1 MFILLKN
8 GCLFSTMNNNLIMNR
23 FDRNIELCDGLE
35 TDFIKVL
42 YYEFPDYYK
51 DNYRSYEYYRV
62 CTILEGS
69 KFVEIDNAES
79 FVYDSGQ
86 FIVLPPE
93 STVLMEIA
101 NPTKALVLEISD
113 KLIDSITNKV
123 CLNLDLD
130 RSPLDNDDQPL
141 FRAGSELIKNDISR
155 ITEAAL
161 GTLNNKEFLIDL
173 YVQEMTFKLLSCMG
187 NKIILN
193 GKSDNP
199 VVKAIEIMKDSVEK
213 DIDISSIARSLRL
226 SPALFSMKFKK
237 TTGLSPNI
245 YFTNIKMN
253 EAKKML
259 KKKSVTEVSFD
270 LGYDNISHFIR
281 LFCDKFGVTPK
292 QYQMHLYNKSES

>member
-1 MFILLKN
+1 
-8 GCLFSTMNNNLIMNR
+8 MNR

-69 KFVEIDNAES
+69 KFVEIDGEEN
-79 FVYDSGQ
+79 FVYDSNQ

-113 KLIDSITNKV
+113 KLIDSISNKV
-123 CLNLDLD
+123 CLDLEID
-130 RSPLDNDDQPL
+130 RSPLGKDDQPL
-141 FRAGSELIKNDISR
+141 FRTNSRLIQSDINK
-155 ITEAAL
+155 ITTTAL
-161 GTLNNKEFLIDL
+161 GSLNNKEFLIDL
-173 YVQEMTFKLLSCMG
+173 YVQEMTFKLLNYMG
-187 NKIILN
+187 NKIILQ
-193 GKSDNP
+193 GKSENP
-199 VVKAIEIMKDSVEK
+199 IIRAINIMKESVGK
-213 DIDISSIARSLRL
+213 DIDLSEIARSLRM

-237 TTGLSPNI
+237 TTGLPPNI
-245 YFTNIKMN
+245 YYTNIKLN

-259 KKKSVTEVSFD
+259 KNKSVTEVSLD

-281 LFCDKFGVTPK
+281 LFFDKFGITPK
-292 QYQMHLYNKSES
+292 QYQMHLFSSRNIPRNQFTDII

>member
-1 MFILLKN
+1 
-8 GCLFSTMNNNLIMNR
+8 MNR

-51 DNYRSYEYYRV
+51 DNYRSYEYYRI

-69 KFVEIDNAES
+69 KLVEIDKAES

-101 NPTKALVLEISD
+101 NPTRALVLEISD
-113 KLIDSITNKV
+113 KLIDSISRKV
-123 CLNLDLD
+123 CLDLEID
-130 RSPLDNDDQPL
+130 HSPLENEDQPL
-141 FRAGSELIKNDISR
+141 FKANSDLIKIDISK
-155 ITEAAL
+155 ITDTAL
-161 GTLNNKEFLIDL
+161 GKLTNKEFLIDL
-173 YVQEMTFKLLSCMG
+173 YVQEMTYKLLNCMG
-187 NKIILN
+187 NTIVLK

-199 VVKAIEIMKDSVEK
+199 IVKAIEIMKSSAEK
-213 DIDISSIARSLRL
+213 NIDISEIAKSLRM

-237 TTGLSPNI
+237 ITGLSPNV

-259 KKKSVTEVSFD
+259 KNKSVTEVSLD
-270 LGYDNISHFIR
+270 LGYDNISHFIK
-281 LFCDKFGVTPK
+281 LFCGKFGITPK
-292 QYQMHLYNKSES
+292 QYQMHIYDKAEF